1 MKKIILI
8 LFVITANIIAQN
20 YTVEKISG
28 NVQALIGTSENW
40 VKVSARQKLKGT
52 DLISTGEKSFIQ
64 LSGNGNKFIL
74 QSNSALGLSSI
85 KKMTLNELLLAL
97 AMEEIQNVPKTK
109 SNQFTRNTAV
119 YGSEVSTS
127 KPAPVQVS
135 DIGMKKIN
143 GAKQLAQDGFKESAI
158 LVAKETFRKY
168 PDTKRQI
175 RDRIYFAD
183 LMIRMNLNNEA
194 EQELKQIS
202 SLSLN
207 SDEKKEVDEKIEQL
221 KKANLDKNAAN
232 AKAMGK

>member
-8 LFVITANIIAQN
+8 LFVITANIIAQD
-20 YTVEKISG
+20 YTVKKISG

-40 VKVSARQKLKGT
+40 VKVSAGQKLKGT

-64 LSGNGNKFIL
+64 LSGNGNKFVL

-119 YGSEVSTS
+119 YGSEVSTI

-135 DIGMKKIN
+135 DIGIKKIN

-168 PDTKRQI
+168 PDTKKQI
-175 RDRIYFAD
+175 QDRIYFAD

-207 SDEKKEVDEKIEQL
+207 SDEKKEVDEKIEQI
-221 KKANLDKNAAN
+221 KKINLDK
-232 AKAMGK
+232 

>member
-1 MKKIILI
+1 MKKIILFLFAITVNI
-8 LFVITANIIAQN
+8 LAQD
-20 YTVEKISG
+20 YTVEKVSG

-40 VKVSARQKLKGT
+40 VKVSAGQKLKGT

-64 LSGNGNKFIL
+64 LSGNGNKFVL
-74 QSNSALGLSSI
+74 QSNSALGLNSI

-97 AMEEIQNVPKTK
+97 AMEEIRNVPKIK

-119 YGSEVSTS
+119 YGSEISTS
-127 KPAPVQVS
+127 KPVPVQVS
-135 DIGMKKIN
+135 DIGIKKIN
-143 GAKQLAQDGFKESAI
+143 GAKQLAQDGFKESAV

-168 PDTKRQI
+168 PETKKQI
-175 RDRIYFAD
+175 QDRIYFAD

-207 SDEKKEVDEKIEQL
+207 NDEKKEVDEKIEQI
-221 KKANLDKNAAN
+221 KKTNLDK
-232 AKAMGK
+232 

>member
-1 MKKIILI
+1 MKKILLI
-8 LFVITANIIAQN
+8 LFVITANIIAQD

-40 VKVSARQKLKGT
+40 VKVSAGQKLKGT

-64 LSGNGNKFIL
+64 LSGNGNKFVL

-119 YGSEVSTS
+119 YGSEVSTI

-135 DIGMKKIN
+135 DIGIKKIN

-168 PDTKRQI
+168 PDTKKQI
-175 RDRIYFAD
+175 QDRIYFAD

-207 SDEKKEVDEKIEQL
+207 SDEKKEVDEKIEQI
-221 KKANLDKNAAN
+221 KKINLDK
-232 AKAMGK
+232 

>member
-8 LFVITANIIAQN
+8 LFVITANIIAQD

-40 VKVSARQKLKGT
+40 VKVSTGQKLKGT

-64 LSGNGNKFIL
+64 LSGDGNKFIL

-119 YGSEVSTS
+119 YGSEVSTI

-135 DIGMKKIN
+135 DIGIKKIN

-168 PDTKRQI
+168 PDTKKQI
-175 RDRIYFAD
+175 QDRIYFAD

-207 SDEKKEVDEKIEQL
+207 SDEKKEVDEKIEQI
-221 KKANLDKNAAN
+221 KKINLDK
-232 AKAMGK
+232 

>member
-8 LFVITANIIAQN
+8 LFVITINILAQD
-20 YTVEKISG
+20 YTVEKVSG

-40 VKVSARQKLKGT
+40 VKVSAGQKLKGT

-64 LSGNGNKFIL
+64 LSGNGNKFVL

-119 YGSEVSTS
+119 YGSEVSTI

-135 DIGMKKIN
+135 DIGIKKIN

-168 PDTKRQI
+168 PDTKKQI
-175 RDRIYFAD
+175 QDRIYFAD

-207 SDEKKEVDEKIEQL
+207 SDEKKEVDEKIEQI
-221 KKANLDKNAAN
+221 KKINLDK
-232 AKAMGK
+232 